1 MEVMR
6 TLAYWMLV
14 GRMPDNLFVDF
25 YSEVP
30 DEGIRFISRE
40 YPDGKYKLQIKVTG
54 TWPVWYN
61 KAKTIRYG
69 GHGYYVNV
77 TKIVVL
83 WERLNNL
90 I

>member
-1 MEVMR
+1 
-6 TLAYWMLV
+6 MLV

-25 YSEVP
+25 YSKVP

-54 TWPVWYN
+54 TWSVWYN

-69 GHGYYVNV
+69 SHGYYVNV